1 MVEDLIKRLKEATQA
16 ATPQNIDNSERIEI
30 GIDGQKYIECPHCGG
45 EGAVELEADYCNY
58 DDAAIGVQFYGIGNE
73 FGAAEA
79 YFRAASPAT
88 ILEIID
94 LIEQQSARLTALE
107 SERDALLAAAGKEAV
122 KGEPVAYGCH
132 VDLCDGDK
140 PDGCVIDEGRPQDCV
155 YASRLNDKQSCSFWR
170 PIMLLYT
177 APTAA
182 LENGDGRDAWISVDE
197 RMPENDQIVAFVVKA
212 DQESPNWYLNGHVL
226 GGTYH
231 ENWGFSTPG
240 VGHRA
245 SHWMPL
251 PAAPAALSQKA
262 GEQQ

>member
-1 MVEDLIKRLKEATQA
+1 MVEDLIKRLKEAAQA

-30 GIDGQKYIECPHCGG
+30 GIDGQKYIECSHCGG

-94 LIEQQSARLTALE
+94 LIEQQSARIAALE

-122 KGEPVAYGCH
+122 AWIAKNTTIGPGEIETTIDWYDSDIEALPVGTK
-132 VDLCDGDK
+132 L
-140 PDGCVIDEGRPQDCV
+140 
-155 YASRLNDKQSCSFWR
+155 YAA
-170 PIMLLYT
+170 T

-182 LENGDGRDAWISVDE
+182 PENGDGRDAEKMI
-197 RMPENDQIVAFVVKA
+197 A
-212 DQESPNWYLNGHVL
+212 DLEAEQTYIASSRETCSRYDVPRWDRIQAVIDYLKTRG
-226 GGTYH
+226 
-231 ENWGFSTPG
+231 
-240 VGHRA
+240 A
-245 SHWMPL
+245 
-251 PAAPAALSQKA
+251 
-262 GEQQ
+262 